1 MKFLLSIGV
10 LNILCVIIKV
20 YKIYEDGYIG
30 HIIISDYIRTFLLQ
44 GTPFVQENMQV
55 QDTCQQK

>member
-1 MKFLLSIGV
+1 
-10 LNILCVIIKV
+10 V

-44 GTPFVQENMQV
+44 GTPSVQENMQV